1 MSNADPS
8 YLQIIYET
16 FTVFTVLLILT
27 RLLGKKQLS
36 HLTYFNYITGI
47 TIGSIAANM
56 VMIRDVSFYKELTA
70 LVLWVILS
78 EFIGYIALKSY
89 KLRNILDGEPSIL
102 IKKGKINKKTM
113 KSLRINID
121 DLSMLL
127 RQKDVFAISE
137 VDYAIL
143 EPDGKL
149 SILKKP
155 EKQAPTKNDLNIIST
170 TPLYIPTELIVD
182 GKIIES
188 NLTELN
194 LSRCW
199 LYKQLK
205 KQNINSVCD
214 VFYAEIDSSGSLF
227 IDTYD
232 E

>member
-1 MSNADPS
+1 
-8 YLQIIYET
+8 
-16 FTVFTVLLILT
+16 
-27 RLLGKKQLS
+27 
-36 HLTYFNYITGI
+36 
-47 TIGSIAANM
+47 M
-56 VMIRDVSFYKELTA
+56 VMTRDVSFYKELTA

-78 EFIGYIALKSY
+78 EIIGYIALKSY
-89 KLRNILDGEPSIL
+89 KLRNILDGEPSIV
-102 IKKGKINKKTM
+102 IKRGKINKKTM

-155 EKQAPTKNDLNIIST
+155 DKQTPTKKDFNIASA
-170 TPLYIPTELIVD
+170 TPLYIPTELIVG

-188 NLTELN
+188 NLIELN
-194 LSRCW
+194 LSKKW
-199 LYKQLK
+199 LFEQLK
-205 KQNINSVCD
+205 KQNISSVCD
-214 VFYAEIDSSGSLF
+214 VFYAEVDSSGSLF